1 MKLTLNIEPGLINQ
15 IKEIAKKKPAGNTSL
30 SKITENLFKKE
41 VEVQNEPFKMKSLEP
56 ELSNF
61 IKSISISGDPVPDF
75 DHKALNITSTWKK
88 NTDCEK
94 NFLDSDIILDAL
106 LKRPPFVLY
115 AVNI

>member
-15 IKEIAKKKPAGNTSL
+15 IKEIAKKRNTSL

-41 VEVQNEPFKMKSLEP
+41 VEVQNEPFKMKSLD

-75 DHKALNITSTWKK
+75 DHKAEYHKHLE
-88 NTDCEK
+88 EK
-94 NFLDSDIILDAL
+94 YGL
-106 LKRPPFVLY
+106 
-115 AVNI
+115 